1 MHRHSQ
7 MRPLKYTINLN
18 THRERE
24 RERDRVFK
32 EKEIDRIHDSVFH
45 RATSKYNAI
54 NQLQIHI
61 INILNIYVN
70 NIIILFKLLFITFL
84 ALT

>member
-45 RATSKYNAI
+45 RATSKYNPI
-54 NQLQIHI
+54 NKLQIHI
-61 INILNIYVN
+61 
-70 NIIILFKLLFITFL
+70 FKYLCK
-84 ALT
+84 